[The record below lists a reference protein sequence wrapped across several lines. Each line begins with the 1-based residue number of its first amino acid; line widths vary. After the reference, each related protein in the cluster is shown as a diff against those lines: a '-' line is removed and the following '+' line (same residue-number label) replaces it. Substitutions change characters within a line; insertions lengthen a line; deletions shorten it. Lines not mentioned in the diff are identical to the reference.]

1 MGKDDATP
9 KKYKRVNQ
17 GEGDGTASMK
27 LRELNEA
34 YKDKTHPRHEEAVK
48 ELEKLAKTLTPRMAE
63 YQKVFSNNAALASIT
78 KQPWLETNKILGK
91 HYESM
96 QKMAAQ
102 SIAPAMKAS
111 TSSLFGNTIKIPSII
126 DKPPAPPI
134 SPMVNHLQE
143 LDESLTQGIQERAER
158 EKQQHELAKKQYDAL
173 EALVA
178 QQTQNTREM
187 AALREQQAQS
197 DEKNSRATKWNLILV
212 TLTLLVSIA
221 SFVASLIGLT
231 KDDASSPLAPTPA
244 PSSYSSISPAS
255 QNLKNLGPES

>member
-1 MGKDDATP
+1 MGKDDETP

-34 YKDKTHPRHEEAVK
+34 YKDKTHPRHDEAVK

-63 YQKVFSNNAALASIT
+63 YQKAFSNNAALASIT

-158 EKQQHELAKKQYDAL
+158 EKQQHELAQKQYDAL

-178 QQTQNTREM
+178 QQTQSNKE
-187 AALREQQAQS
+187 
-197 DEKNSRATKWNLILV
+197 NSRATKWNLTIG

-221 SFVASLIGLT
+221 TFGATLIGLT
-231 KDDASSPLAPTPA
+231 KDDASSPPAPTPA
-244 PSSYSSISPAS
+244 PSSYSPISPAS
-255 QNLKNLGPES
+255 